1 MTSSRNRQSA
11 RHFHALGFKRLGLGL
26 LVACSLSDAATAGSF
41 TVSNTSGS
49 RTTPNSLPWALQQAN
64 YFSPGLDFI
73 FFNIEGAS
81 SGAPVTIALDDT
93 LYINEQVVIDATTQP
108 GYRTSDGD
116 DGLNFPAVILDARG
130 LSSAVYFQFGE
141 VSTLAGVGIINYTS
155 NAITI
160 GPSSEAN
167 WIRDN
172 FLGAISRNQGLSYE
186 LNYESPYNHA
196 GTRGVGIAS
205 SRNVLLRNL
214 ISGNDNAVTIGDD
227 IATTQSI
234 ELRYRTNSLQSNYI
248 GTDATGM
255 SRLGNTSDGLFL
267 GAGAG
272 ETWIGPDNIFS
283 GNDSAG
289 IELLHPSNYGNVI
302 FANHIGV
309 DREGDSVIGNGE
321 VGVLVS
327 NGANYNAIG
336 GSWGGNIIS
345 GNELG
350 GVVIGLSAP
359 SPGTVGSSS
368 LIWVQNNLIGTDR
381 TATIA
386 LGRQDM
392 GVSIEGGSSAVAVE
406 RNVIGG
412 NNTHGVQCYNSQ
424 GNSISYN
431 WIGMNYLG
439 NPLPNYSGFG
449 IFLSSS
455 PNNWTLGNAFG
466 INGLGSIGQQ

>member
-1 MTSSRNRQSA
+1 MTSSCKQQPRR
-11 RHFHALGFKRLGLGL
+11 GFDNLAAKRLGLAV
-26 LVACSLSDAATAGSF
+26 LVACSLSATAGSY
-41 TVSNTSGS
+41 TVTNTSGS
-49 RTTPNSLPWALQQAN
+49 RNTTNSLPWALQQAN
-64 YFSPGLDFI
+64 YFSAGFDRI
-73 FFNIEGAS
+73 FFNIPGAS
-81 SGAPVTIALDDT
+81 SDAPVTISLDDT
-93 LYINEQVVIDATTQP
+93 LYINEQVAIDATTQP
-108 GYRTSDGD
+108 GYIGGNGD

-130 LSSAVYFQFGE
+130 LPSAVYFQYGE

-155 NAITI
+155 NGITI
-160 GPSSEAN
+160 GPNSEAN

-172 FLGAISRNQGLSYE
+172 FLGAISRDSGASYE
-186 LNYESPYNHA
+186 LNYAPPYNRI
-196 GTRGVGIAS
+196 GTRGIGIAS

-227 IATTQSI
+227 IATTQSE
-234 ELRYRTNSLQSNYI
+234 ELRYRTNALQSNYI

-272 ETWIGPDNIFS
+272 ETWIGPENIFS

-309 DREGDSVIGNGE
+309 DREGDAVIGNGE
-321 VGVLVS
+321 VGVLIS
-327 NGANYNAIG
+327 NGANYNAVG

-350 GVVIGLSAP
+350 GVVVGLSAP
-359 SPGTVGSSS
+359 SPDTDGFSR

-381 TATIA
+381 TATVP
-386 LGRQDM
+386 LGRQDV
-392 GVSIEGGSSAVAVE
+392 GVSIEGGSSDVAVE

-431 WIGMNYLG
+431 WIGLNYLG
-439 NPLPNYSGFG
+439 GPLPNSLGFG
-449 IFLSSS
+449 IFLSNC

-466 INGLGSIGQQ
+466 ESGLGPVGRQ